1 MTVLKKGDIAVICS
15 VALAFVLSI
24 VLLIPFSK
32 QGSRV
37 VVKQDNKIVYNES
50 ININKTVDTGTN
62 TVIIKDGIVYIS
74 DATCKNQVCVNTGKI
89 SKKGESII
97 CLPNK
102 VIVEIK

>member
-1 MTVLKKGDIAVICS
+1 MKKGDIAVICS
-15 VALAFVLSI
+15 VAVAFVLSV
-24 VLLIPFSK
+24 VLLISFSK

-50 ININKTVDTGTN
+50 ININKTVDTLTN

>member
-1 MTVLKKGDIAVICS
+1 MKKGDIAVICS
-15 VALAFVLSI
+15 VAVAFVLSI

>member
-1 MTVLKKGDIAVICS
+1 MKKGDIAVICS

-37 VVKQDNKIVYNES
+37 VVKQDNKIIYNES
-50 ININKTVDTGTN
+50 ININKTVDTGAN
-62 TVIIKDGIVYIS
+62 TVIIKDGVVYIS

>member
-1 MTVLKKGDIAVICS
+1 MTFLKKGDIAVICS
-15 VALAFVLSI
+15 VAVAFVLSI

>member
-1 MTVLKKGDIAVICS
+1 MKKGDIAVICS
-15 VALAFVLSI
+15 VAVAFVLSI
-24 VLLIPFSK
+24 ILLIPFSK

>member
-1 MTVLKKGDIAVICS
+1 MKKGDIAVICS
-15 VALAFVLSI
+15 VAVAFVLSI

-50 ININKTVDTGTN
+50 ININKTVDTPTN

>member
-1 MTVLKKGDIAVICS
+1 MKKGDIAVICS
-15 VALAFVLSI
+15 VAVAFVLSI

-37 VVKQDNKIVYNES
+37 VVKQDDKIIYNES

>member
-1 MTVLKKGDIAVICS
+1 MKKGDIVIIC
-15 VALAFVLSI
+15 AAAAAFVLSI
-24 VLLIPFSK
+24 VLLVSFSK

-37 VVKQDNKIVYNES
+37 VVRQDNKIIYNEDLD
-50 ININKTVDTGTN
+50 INKTIDTETN
-62 TVIIKDGIVYIS
+62 TVIIKDGVVYIS
-74 DATCKNQVCVNTGKI
+74 DASCKNQVCVNTGKI

>member
-1 MTVLKKGDIAVICS
+1 MKKGDIAVICS
-15 VALAFVLSI
+15 VAVAFVLSI

-50 ININKTVDTGTN
+50 ININKTVDTPTN

-102 VIVEIK
+102 EIVEIK

>member
-1 MTVLKKGDIAVICS
+1 MKKGDIAVICS

>member
-1 MTVLKKGDIAVICS
+1 MKKGDIAIICS
-15 VALAFVLSI
+15 VAVAFVLSI
-24 VLLIPFSK
+24 VLLISFSK

-50 ININKTVDTGTN
+50 ININKTIDTGTN
-62 TVIIKDGIVYIS
+62 TVIIKDGIVYMN
-74 DATCKNQVCVNTGKI
+74 DATCKNQVCVNTGEI
-89 SKKGESII
+89 SKKGENII

>member
-1 MTVLKKGDIAVICS
+1 MKKGDIAVICS
-15 VALAFVLSI
+15 VAVAFVLSI

-50 ININKTVDTGTN
+50 ININKTDDTPTN

-74 DATCKNQVCVNTGKI
+74 NATCKNQVCVNTGKI

>member
-1 MTVLKKGDIAVICS
+1 MKKGDIAVICS
-15 VALAFVLSI
+15 VAVAFVLSI
-24 VLLIPFSK
+24 ILLIPFSK

-37 VVKQDNKIVYNES
+37 VVKQDDKIVYNES
-50 ININKTVDTGTN
+50 ININRTVDTGTN